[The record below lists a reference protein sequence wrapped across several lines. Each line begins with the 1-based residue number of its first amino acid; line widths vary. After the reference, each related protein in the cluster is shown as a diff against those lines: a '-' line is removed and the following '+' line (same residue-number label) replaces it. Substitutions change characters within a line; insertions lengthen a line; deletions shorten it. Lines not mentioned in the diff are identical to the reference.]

1 MTDGARNAT
10 RTVPSVCR
18 FCHAGCAILV
28 DIEHRDGQDR
38 AVRVRG
44 DRENPVYRGFTCEK
58 GRQLPEQHTH
68 PDRLLHSMRKR
79 SDGTHEPIAS
89 DAVIREIAD
98 RLRDIIDAHGP
109 RSVAI
114 YTGTAGSRNPA
125 ARPMLNALMDAIGSP
140 MRFDSNTIDQPG
152 KAVAQALLGMWGA
165 PPQDFDSADVTL
177 LIGINPFVSM
187 AGGLP
192 MPDPMRR
199 VREAQARGMRLLVV
213 DPRRTETA
221 AAADLHLQPRPG
233 EDIAIVSGMLRVI
246 LTEGLADEDFCAAHV
261 DGVASLAQAVDPFT
275 PDHVAARA
283 DIDAADLVEFARVF
297 ASAGRGVAVSG
308 TGPSFTGRGSTL
320 VEYLVMAL
328 NTVCG
333 RYLRAGEQVW
343 NPSVLTA
350 PVAHRAQ
357 AIAPW
362 PAHSYGE
369 RMRARDLGEAACGLP
384 TAALADEILWNGEG
398 RVRALICLGG
408 NPVAAWPDHERTW
421 QAMHALDLLV
431 TCDIKMSATAKAAH
445 YVVAPRLT
453 LEMPGSTYVSEI
465 MYHYAVGFGLP
476 VPYAQYTPAIVDPPA
491 GSDLLEEWRLFWG
504 IAQRLGLQLQL
515 RPNFPE
521 STDEPWRFDPDAPPT
536 LEELIAFL
544 YKHSRV
550 PLDVVKRHPRGAV
563 FDSEPVIVEP
573 AEPDYEG
580 RLDVGNA
587 EMLAELADTRR
598 SWWPDDPAFPYRLV
612 CRRHVG
618 ALNSS
623 GRDLPRMQQAP
634 YNPAF
639 LHPDD
644 LVTLGLEPGDA
655 IELRSTTG
663 VLRTVVAADA
673 TLRRGLVSITHA
685 YGDVPG
691 SELGFQVTGSN
702 ANLLVRS
709 DANHDR
715 ITGMPQ
721 LSNIPV
727 AVTRDLMT
735 PSDARS
741 GTTSSRRMR

>member
-1 MTDGARNAT
+1 MSERNAT

-28 DIEHRDGQDR
+28 DVERRDGQDR
-38 AVRVRG
+38 IVRIRG
-44 DRENPVYRGFTCEK
+44 DRDNPVYRGFTCEK
-58 GRQLPEQHTH
+58 GRQLPEQHHH

-79 SDGTHEPIAS
+79 RDGTHEPIAS
-89 DAVIREIAD
+89 DAAIKEIAA
-98 RLRDIIDAHGP
+98 RLGDIIAAHGP

-152 KAVAQALLGMWGA
+152 KAVAQALHGMWGA
-165 PPQDFDSADVTL
+165 PPQDFDTAGVTL

-221 AAADLHLQPRPG
+221 SAADLHLQPRPG

-246 LTEGLADEDFCAAHV
+246 LTEGLADDDFCTTHV
-261 DGVASLAQAVDPFT
+261 DGVASLAEAVAPFT

-283 DIDAADLVEFARVF
+283 GIDADDLVEFARTF
-297 ASAGRGVAVSG
+297 ATAGRGVAISG

-320 VEYLVMAL
+320 LEYLVMVL
-328 NTVCG
+328 NTLCG

-343 NPSVLTA
+343 NPSVLLP
-350 PVAHRAQ
+350 PVAHKAQ
-357 AIAPW
+357 AVAPW
-362 PAHSYGE
+362 PAHGFGE
-369 RMRARDLGEAACGLP
+369 HMRARDLGEAACGLP
-384 TAALADEILWNGEG
+384 TAALADEILWEGDG

-408 NPVAAWPDHERTW
+408 NPVAAWPDHEHTW
-421 QAMHALDLLV
+421 KAIQALDLLV

-445 YVVAPRLT
+445 YVVAPKLT
-453 LEMPGSTYVSEI
+453 LEMPGSTYVAEV
-465 MYHYAVGFGLP
+465 MYYYAIGFGLP
-476 VPYAQYTPAIVDPPA
+476 VPYAQYTPAVVEPPA
-491 GSDLLEEWRLFWG
+491 GSDLLEEWKLFWG
-504 IAQRLGLQLQL
+504 IAQELGLPLEL
-515 RPNFPE
+515 RPNFARP
-521 STDEPWRFDPDAPPT
+521 TDEPWRLDPDAPPT
-536 LEELIAFL
+536 LDELLAFL
-544 YKHSRV
+544 YQHSRV
-550 PLDVVKRHPRGAV
+550 PLDVIKRHPRGAV
-563 FDSEPVIVEP
+563 FDSEPVLVE
-573 AEPDYEG
+573 AGEPGWEG

-587 EMLAELADTRR
+587 EMLAELADAGR

-623 GRDLPRMQQAP
+623 GRDLPRMQRLP

-644 LVTLGLEPGDA
+644 LAALGLEPGDE
-655 IELRSTTG
+655 IELRSATG
-663 VLRTVVAADA
+663 VLQTVAAADA

-691 SELGFQVTGSN
+691 SELGFRAAGSN
-702 ANLLVRS
+702 ANLLVRA

-727 AVTRDLMT
+727 AV
-735 PSDARS
+735 
-741 GTTSSRRMR
+741 SRVTIQLV

>member
-1 MTDGARNAT
+1 MNERNAT
-10 RTVPSVCR
+10 RTAPSVCR

-28 DIEHRDGQDR
+28 DVERHDGQDR
-38 AVRVRG
+38 VVRVRG
-44 DRENPVYRGFTCEK
+44 DRDNPVYRGFTCEK
-58 GRQLPEQHTH
+58 GRQLGDQHHH
-68 PDRLLHSMRKR
+68 PDRLLQSMRKR
-79 SDGTHEPIAS
+79 PDGTHEPIDS
-89 DAVIREIAD
+89 DAVIREVAA
-98 RLRDIIDAHGP
+98 RLGDIIAAHGP

-114 YTGTAGSRNPA
+114 YVGTAGSRNPA
-125 ARPMLNALMDAIGSP
+125 GRPMLNALMDAIGSL

-152 KAVAQALLGMWGA
+152 KAVAQALHGMWGA
-165 PPQDFDSADVTL
+165 PPQDFDTADVTL

-199 VREAQARGMRLLVV
+199 VHEARARGMRLLVV

-233 EDIAIVSGMLRVI
+233 EDIAIVAGMLRVI
-246 LTEGLADEDFCAAHV
+246 LTEGLADDGFCTTHV
-261 DGVASLAQAVDPFT
+261 AGLASLADAVAAFT

-283 DIDAADLVEFARVF
+283 DIDADDLVEFARVF
-297 ASAGRGVAVSG
+297 ATAGRGVAISG

-320 VEYLVMAL
+320 LEYLVMTL

-333 RYLRAGEQVW
+333 RYLRAGERVW
-343 NPSVLTA
+343 NPSVLL
-350 PVAHRAQ
+350 PPISHRAQ
-357 AIAPW
+357 AVAPW
-362 PAHSYGE
+362 PAHGYGE
-369 RMRARDLGEAACGLP
+369 HMRARDLGEAACGLP
-384 TAALADEILWNGEG
+384 TAALADEILWEGEG

-408 NPVAAWPDHERTW
+408 NPVAAWPDHEHTW
-421 QAMHALDLLV
+421 KAMQALDLLV
-431 TCDIKMSATAKAAH
+431 ACDIKMSATAKAAH
-445 YVVAPRLT
+445 YVVSPRLT
-453 LEMPGSTYVSEI
+453 LEMPGSTYVAEI

-476 VPYAQYTPAIVDPPA
+476 VPYAQYTPAIVEPPA

-504 IAQRLGLQLQL
+504 IAQELGLPLKL
-515 RPNFPE
+515 KPNFAR
-521 STDEPWRFDPDAPPT
+521 STDEPLHLDPDALPN

-544 YKHSRV
+544 YQHSRV
-550 PLDVVKRHPRGAV
+550 PLDEIKRHPRGAV
-563 FDSEPVIVEP
+563 FDTGPVMVEP
-573 AEPDYEG
+573 AEPGWEG

-587 EMLAELADTRR
+587 EMLAELADARR

-623 GRDLPRMQQAP
+623 GRDLPRMQQAR

-644 LVTLGLEPGDA
+644 LAALGLAPGDE
-655 IELRSTTG
+655 IELHSASG
-663 VLRTVVAADA
+663 VLHTVAAADA

-685 YGDVPG
+685 YGDAPG
-691 SELGFQVTGSN
+691 SELGFRVTGSN

-727 AVTRDLMT
+727 AV
-735 PSDARS
+735 SRS
-741 GTTSSRRMR
+741 PI

>member
-1 MTDGARNAT
+1 MSEGLSEGSAT

-28 DIEHRDGQDR
+28 DIEQRDGQDR

-44 DRENPVYRGFTCEK
+44 DRDNPVYRGFTCEK
-58 GRQLPEQHTH
+58 GRQLPEQHHH

-79 SDGTHEPIAS
+79 PDGTHEPIAS
-89 DAVIREIAD
+89 AAVIKEIAD
-98 RLRDIIDAHGP
+98 RLGAIIAAHGP

-125 ARPMLNALMDAIGSP
+125 ARPVLNALMDAIGSP

-152 KAVAQALLGMWGA
+152 KAVAQALHGMWGA
-165 PPQDFDSADVTL
+165 PPQDFDTADVTL

-192 MPDPMRR
+192 MPDPVRR
-199 VREAQARGMRLLVV
+199 VREAQARGLRLLVV

-221 AAADLHLQPRPG
+221 AAAEGHLQPRPG
-233 EDIAIVSGMLRVI
+233 EDIAIVAGILRVI
-246 LTEGLADEDFCAAHV
+246 LTEGLADESFCRAHV
-261 DGVASLAQAVDPFT
+261 DGVASLAEAVAPFT
-275 PDHVAARA
+275 PDHVAERA
-283 DIDAADLVEFARVF
+283 GIDPGDLVKVARVF
-297 ASAGRGVAVSG
+297 AGAGRGVAVSG

-320 VEYLVMAL
+320 LEYLVMVL
-328 NTVCG
+328 NTICG
-333 RYLRAGEQVW
+333 RYLRAGEPVW
-343 NPSVLTA
+343 NPSVLTP

-362 PAHSYGE
+362 PAHGYGE

-384 TAALADEILWNGEG
+384 TAALADEILWEG
-398 RVRALICLGG
+398 PERVRALICLGG

-421 QAMHALDLLV
+421 RAMQALDLLV

-476 VPYAQYTPAIVDPPA
+476 VPYAQYTPAIVEPPA

-504 IAQRLGLQLQL
+504 VAQQLGLPLEL
-515 RPNFPE
+515 RPN
-521 STDEPWRFDPDAPPT
+521 SARATDEPWRLDPEAPPT
-536 LEELIAFL
+536 LDELIAFL
-544 YKHSRV
+544 YQHSRV
-550 PLDVVKRHPRGAV
+550 PLDEIKRHPRGAV
-563 FDSEPVIVEP
+563 FATGPVFVEP
-573 AEPDYEG
+573 AEPGWEG
-580 RLDVGNA
+580 RLDAGNA
-587 EMLAELADTRR
+587 EMLDELADARHR
-598 SWWPDDPAFPYRLV
+598 WWPDDPAFPFRLV

-623 GRDLPRMQQAP
+623 GRDLPRMQQVP

-644 LVTLGLEPGDA
+644 LASLGLEPGHE
-655 IELRSTTG
+655 IELRSATG
-663 VLRTVVAADA
+663 VMRTVAAADA
-673 TLRRGLVSITHA
+673 TLRRGLVSITHS

-691 SELGFQVTGSN
+691 SEVGFRVTGSN
-702 ANLLVRS
+702 VNLLVRS

-721 LSNIPV
+721 LSNIAV
-727 AVTRDLMT
+727 AVSGVRADGMET
-735 PSDARS
+735 SDGRL
-741 GTTSSRRMR
+741 R

>member
-1 MTDGARNAT
+1 MSERNAT

-28 DIEHRDGQDR
+28 DIEHRDGHDR
-38 AVRVRG
+38 LVRVRG

-58 GRQLPEQHTH
+58 GRQLPDQHHH
-68 PDRLLHSMRKR
+68 PDRLLQSMRKR
-79 SDGTHEPIAS
+79 RDGTHEPIAS
-89 DAVIREIAD
+89 ATAIKEIAA
-98 RLRDIIDAHGP
+98 RLDAIIAAHGP

-125 ARPMLNALMDAIGSP
+125 GRPMLNALMDAIGSP

-152 KAVAQALLGMWGA
+152 KAVAQALHGMWGA
-165 PPQDFDSADVTL
+165 PPQDFDTADVTL

-192 MPDPMRR
+192 MPDPVRR

-221 AAADLHLQPRPG
+221 AAAYLHLQPRPG
-233 EDIAIVSGMLRVI
+233 EDIAIVAGILRVI
-246 LTEGLADEDFCAAHV
+246 LTEGLADDDFCTAHV
-261 DGVASLAQAVDPFT
+261 DGMVALEQAVAAFT
-275 PDHVAARA
+275 PEHVAARA
-283 DIDAADLVEFARVF
+283 DIDADDLVALARVF
-297 ASAGRGVAVSG
+297 ATGARGVAVSG

-320 VEYLVMAL
+320 LEYLVMVL
-328 NTVCG
+328 NSVCG
-333 RYLRAGEQVW
+333 RYQRAGETVW

-350 PVAHRAQ
+350 PIAHRAQ

-362 PAHSYGE
+362 PAHGYGE

-384 TAALADEILWNGEG
+384 TAALADEILWDGED
-398 RVRALICLGG
+398 RVRALMCLGG

-421 QAMHALDLLV
+421 QAMQALDLLV

-453 LEMPGSTYVSEI
+453 LEMPGSTYVSEV

-476 VPYAQYTPAIVDPPA
+476 VPYAQYTPAIVEPPA
-491 GSDLLEEWRLFWG
+491 GSDLLEEWKLFLG
-504 IAQRLGLQLQL
+504 VAHELGLQLEL
-515 RPNFPE
+515 RPNFARP
-521 STDEPWRFDPDAPPT
+521 TDAPWPLDADTPPT
-536 LEELIAFL
+536 LDELIAFL
-544 YKHSRV
+544 YQHSRV
-550 PLDVVKRHPRGAV
+550 PLDEVKRHPYGAV
-563 FDSEPVIVEP
+563 FDTGPVFVEP
-573 AEPDYEG
+573 AEPGWEG
-580 RLDVGNA
+580 RLDAGNV
-587 EMLAELADTRR
+587 EMLAELSEAVGR
-598 SWWPDDPAFPYRLV
+598 WWPDDPAFPYRLV

-623 GRDLPRMQQAP
+623 GRDLPRMQKVP

-644 LVTLGLEPGDA
+644 LMALGLEAGHE
-655 IELRSTTG
+655 IELRSATG
-663 VLRTVVAADA
+663 VLRTVAAADP
-673 TLRRGLVSITHA
+673 TLRRGLVSITHS

-691 SELGFQVTGSN
+691 SELSFRKAGSN

-727 AVTRDLMT
+727 AVRGVDI
-735 PSDARS
+735 PVR
-741 GTTSSRRMR
+741 